1 MKFNEVVLSDC
12 LYTRTVGNTKTS
24 WDVPTLL
31 QYVKEQKYKTFDL
44 PLDGINITDLMW
56 RINSTYDFITHYKR
70 VKDTDLKYPILLDDR
85 GCICDGWHRVAKAI
99 IEGKKYIKA
108 IRIETMPDASHEEII

>member
-1 MKFNEVVLSDC
+1 
-12 LYTRTVGNTKTS
+12 
-24 WDVPTLL
+24 
-31 QYVKEQKYKTFDL
+31 
-44 PLDGINITDLMW
+44 MW
-56 RINSTYDFITHYKR
+56 RISSTYDFITHYKR

-108 IRIETMPDASHEEII
+108 IRIEEMPDASHEEQV